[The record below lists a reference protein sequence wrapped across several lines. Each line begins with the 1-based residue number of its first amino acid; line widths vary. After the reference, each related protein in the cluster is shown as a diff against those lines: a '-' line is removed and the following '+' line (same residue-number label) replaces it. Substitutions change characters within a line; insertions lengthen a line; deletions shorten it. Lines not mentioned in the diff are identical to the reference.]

1 MGSVLASRREHLFS
15 WAPGAVGSRR
25 REELRPRVFWKE
37 GTAAVGSGA
46 DFLPRLGVS
55 PVVLLPRHGR
65 GFVYLA
71 AGNFAWAAP
80 EAPGGQ

>member
-1 MGSVLASRREHLFS
+1 M
-15 WAPGAVGSRR
+15 
-25 REELRPRVFWKE
+25 
-37 GTAAVGSGA
+37 GSGA

-55 PVVLLPRHGR
+55 PVVFLPRHGR

-71 AGNFAWAAP
+71 AGNFAWDPP

>member
-1 MGSVLASRREHLFS
+1 M
-15 WAPGAVGSRR
+15 
-25 REELRPRVFWKE
+25 
-37 GTAAVGSGA
+37 GSGA